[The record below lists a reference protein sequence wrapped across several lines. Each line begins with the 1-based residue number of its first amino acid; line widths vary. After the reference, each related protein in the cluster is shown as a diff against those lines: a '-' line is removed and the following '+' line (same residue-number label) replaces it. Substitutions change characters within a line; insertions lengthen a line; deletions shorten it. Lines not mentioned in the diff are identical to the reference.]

1 MGMSSSQ
8 LTRFLKAADATL
20 TELFPG
26 TLVIAGTSYACAAV
40 GAGSAMM
47 EFASDYGGGQAP
59 QGSRFFRISK
69 TLLATRPETGTRVT
83 WSGAGSETAL
93 TIMECPDRPHEQSWM
108 LRCEPTNR

>member
-1 MGMSSSQ
+1 MGMTSSQ
-8 LTRFLKAADATL
+8 LSRFLTAADATL

-59 QGSRFFRISK
+59 QGSRFFRLSK
-69 TLLATRPETGTRVT
+69 TLLATRPETGTLVT

-93 TIMECPDRPHEQSWM
+93 TVIECPDRPHETSWM
-108 LRCEPTNR
+108 LRCEPKNR

>member
-1 MGMSSSQ
+1 MGMTSSQ
-8 LTRFLKAADATL
+8 LSRFLTKADTTL

-59 QGSRFFRISK
+59 QGSRFFRLAK
-69 TLLATRPETGTRVT
+69 TLHPTRIVTGTRVT
-83 WSGAGSETAL
+83 WSGGTSETAL
-93 TIMECPDRPHEQSWM
+93 TVIECADRPHEQSWM